1 MTRLFWIVLF
11 PTLVGILSTLI
22 PIKTARRLI
31 LILHTLLFV
40 NSGVLLMRVRTNGP
54 IVENVGGWPDYIGI
68 TLKADLLAASLILL
82 TSFLFLM
89 TLLFN
94 YRKKYSDRQFL
105 FLFTVLEGLISGIF
119 LSNDLFNIFVLI
131 EVSTVIISILIMYKK
146 DSRSI
151 YDGMLY
157 FLINIVGMSF
167 FLLGLGILYKRVG
180 FVDLTGIKL
189 AISQMTSTRELA
201 LPYALLITAVSL
213 KSALMPLFSW
223 LPKAHGTPS
232 APSIVSAVLSGLYV
246 KNGLYLF
253 IRLQDVFSSVVD
265 TTDFFLLMGFVT
277 AVIGFMLAIAQSDIK
292 LILAYHTV
300 SQIGLIMMGLNMGA
314 THTFWGGVYHII
326 NHAVFKSTLFLTAGM
341 IVDVYGTRNIYEIR
355 GVWKRMPWVGVATLL
370 AVLGI
375 TGAPLFNGSIS
386 KYLISYGAKGSWVE
400 YALIFVNLGTI
411 ISFVKY
417 TSILYGKGSSTDPV
431 RCDSLRQ
438 GVVVFM
444 GILCFVGG
452 IFGREIILW
461 MYKVSFEVDPLGYW
475 IKTLLFFGSLI
486 LAFLLYFGVLKKRNY
501 FAVLNS
507 FELTFNGVSA
517 AITGFFVLILVYVRS
532 II

>member
-1 MTRLFWIVLF
+1 MASLYWIVLF
-11 PTLVGILSTLI
+11 PALVGILSTVI

-31 LILHTLLFV
+31 LILHTALFV
-40 NSGVLLMRVRTNGP
+40 NSVVLLLRVRSSGP
-54 IVENVGGWPDYIGI
+54 ILENVGGWPNFVGI
-68 TLKADLLAASLILL
+68 TLKADLLAASLVLV

-89 TLLFN
+89 TILFN

-180 FVDLTGIKL
+180 FVDLTGIKI
-189 AISQMTSTRELA
+189 AISHMESTRELA

-265 TTDFFLLMGFVT
+265 TSDFFLLMGFIT
-277 AVIGFMLAIAQSDIK
+277 AVIGFVLAIAQSDIK

-355 GVWKRMPWVGVATLL
+355 GVWKRMPLVGIATLF

-400 YALIFVNLGTI
+400 YALILVNLGTI
-411 ISFVKY
+411 MSFVKY
-417 TSILYGKGSSTDPV
+417 TSMLYGKGTTEERVHCDP
-431 RCDSLRQ
+431 LRQ
-438 GVVVFM
+438 GVVVLM
-444 GILCFVGG
+444 GLLCFLGG
-452 IFGREIILW
+452 IFGEDVIQW
-461 MYKVSFEVDPLGYW
+461 MYQINFEVDPLGYLT
-475 IKTLLFFGSLI
+475 KTLLFFGSLV
-486 LAFLLYFGVLKKRNY
+486 LAFLLYYGVLKKRNY

-507 FELTFNGVSA
+507 FELTFNGVCA
-517 AITGFFVLILVYVRS
+517 AIAGFFVIVLVYVR
-532 II
+532 IVI